1 MRFSKKTPRPTIVA
15 KKNWKVTRD
24 AQVLDQALDD
34 KGILKAEKTIV
45 EILCSCNAA
54 QRMELKK
61 VFKSQTKENLLQVL
75 REELTNGNFLD
86 LTLVMLREPLA
97 FDIDMINVFIE
108 DENRWPALIGLLMQK
123 SKKELQMIEEKY
135 ENRKCFFKRELKLL
149 ALLHLCISLLLVL
162 LLPRFSQIRL
172 ILYVVALF
180 YTFSPYFKH
189 FHRFSKFLDF
199 ETFHLSNWN
208 NFILLEHF
216 HSFGI
221 TLFFW
226 NNFILLE

>member
-75 REELTNGNFLD
+75 REELTNGDFLD

-108 DENRWPALIGLLMQK
+108 DENRWPALIGLLIQK

-135 ENRKCFFKRELKLL
+135 ENRKCFFF
-149 ALLHLCISLLLVL
+149 
-162 LLPRFSQIRL
+162 LPSIVEFFHFCNFSDFSTFCRFCFAS
-172 ILYVVALF
+172 V
-180 YTFSPYFKH
+180 S
-189 FHRFSKFLDF
+189 
-199 ETFHLSNWN
+199 
-208 NFILLEHF
+208 
-216 HSFGI
+216 
-221 TLFFW
+221 
-226 NNFILLE
+226 

>member
-1 MRFSKKTPRPTIVA
+1 MRFSKKTPRPTIVG
-15 KKNWKVTRD
+15 KKNWKGTRD

-75 REELTNGNFLD
+75 REELTNGDFLD

-108 DENRWPALIGLLMQK
+108 DENRWPALIGLLIQK
-123 SKKELQMIEEKY
+123 SKKELQMIEQKY
-135 ENRKCFFKRELKLL
+135 ENRKCFFFPSLL
-149 ALLHLCISLLLVL
+149 SYNFFTFATFRTFPHFADSVLHLFHEEFVARRIPELRRVYLN
-162 LLPRFSQIRL
+162 F
-172 ILYVVALF
+172 LY
-180 YTFSPYFKH
+180 
-189 FHRFSKFLDF
+189 
-199 ETFHLSNWN
+199 
-208 NFILLEHF
+208 
-216 HSFGI
+216 
-221 TLFFW
+221 
-226 NNFILLE
+226 

>member
-135 ENRKCFFKRELKLL
+135 ENRKCFFFLPFYRR
-149 ALLHLCISLLLVL
+149 IFSLLQLFGL
-162 LLPRFSQIRL
+162 FHILQI
-172 ILYVVALF
+172 LF
-180 YTFSPYFKH
+180 CICFMKNSSHVGF
-189 FHRFSKFLDF
+189 R
-199 ETFHLSNWN
+199 
-208 NFILLEHF
+208 NFAAF
-216 HSFGI
+216 
-221 TLFFW
+221 T
-226 NNFILLE
+226 